1 MLPASVLPSSFHCS
15 RNDDGSAQYSSIRSP
30 IASEL
35 VARFHD
41 HCQAPASQVSASVL
55 LADWSR
61 PQKWLPLLSRGPSAH
76 RMHHRCRMVSI
87 EDCEQSQ
94 SSSFNWLLNHDSTSL
109 SGSPLAAADITPVQ
123 SSPAVRSCT
132 ATAQARAMPLA

>member
-1 MLPASVLPSSFHCS
+1 MV
-15 RNDDGSAQYSSIRSP
+15 
-30 IASEL
+30 SEL

-61 PQKWLPLLSRGPSAH
+61 PQKWLPELSRGPSAH

-87 EDCEQSQ
+87 EDREQSQ
-94 SSSFNWLLNHDSTSL
+94 PSSSNWSLNHDSTSL
-109 SGSPLAAADITPVQ
+109 SGSPLAPADITSAQ
-123 SSPAVRSCT
+123 LSSTSRSCT
-132 ATAQARAMPLA
+132 ATAQASAMPWA